1 VCIERRSQKS
11 CLIRQKKFIAYT
23 QNKNV
28 LTHFKKSPIIL
39 ECYSSKKKQNIFSIF
54 EPSMLLWKS
63 LHFTKKK
70 NPKTRMSKF
79 LSGLKDF
86 LNKRVLRFM
95 LFSLLFKKNTTL
107 WLPGFFLVCVSYK
120 KNKHEKIFC
129 PDKKKLKIL
138 LKFFS
143 RKIIL
148 SKPKKVSN

>member
-1 VCIERRSQKS
+1 MYREKEPKILFDQTKKIN
-11 CLIRQKKFIAYT
+11 CLYPKQ
-23 QNKNV
+23 KNV
-28 LTHFKKSPIIL
+28 LTHFKKIPY
-39 ECYSSKKKQNIFSIF
+39 YSGMLLFEKKQNIFSIF

-107 WLPGFFLVCVSYK
+107 WLPGFFLVCVYRK
-120 KNKHEKIFC
+120 KISTKKFFC
-129 PDKKKLKIL
+129 PDKEKKYYWN
-138 LKFFS
+138 FFPE
-143 RKIIL
+143 KL